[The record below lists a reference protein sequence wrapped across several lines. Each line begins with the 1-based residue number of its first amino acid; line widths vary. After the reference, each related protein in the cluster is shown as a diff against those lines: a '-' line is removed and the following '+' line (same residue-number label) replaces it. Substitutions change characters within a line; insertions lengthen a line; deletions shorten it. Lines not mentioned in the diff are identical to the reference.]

1 MQNTPSSEWV
11 TPALQLLRHARNGA
25 LATQSLA
32 WPRTPYA
39 SWLMFSSDEAGQPWF
54 CISGLAEH
62 TRNLRTDAHASLL
75 IVEDANT
82 SAAPARVTLVGTAQ
96 PATPSPLLEARLLRY
111 QPESAQYLQLGD
123 FAWWQLQLTAVRY
136 IAGFGRMGV
145 GDQTQWQ
152 AAPQL
157 ALQDEVHL
165 LHDLPALDGAE
176 WVGLDF
182 YGCDVRRQGQLHRY
196 DFKERPHDLAALAAA
211 ARQAVTA

>member
-11 TPALQLLRHARNGA
+11 TPALQLLRQARSGA

-32 WPRTPYA
+32 WPGTPYA
-39 SWLMFSSDEAGQPWF
+39 SWLTFSTDETGAPWF

-62 TRNLRTDAHASLL
+62 TRNLRAQPQASLL

-96 PATPSPLLEARLLRY
+96 PATPSPLLQARLMRY
-111 QPESAQYLQLGD
+111 QPETRQYLQLGD
-123 FAWWQLQLTAVRY
+123 FAWWRLQLTAVRY

-145 GDQTQWQ
+145 SAPEQWQ
-152 AAPQL
+152 AAAQL
-157 ALQDEVHL
+157 SLDDEAQL
-165 LHDLPALDGAE
+165 LHSLPDLPDAE

-182 YGCDVRRQGQLHRY
+182 LWLRCPPPG
-196 DFKERPHDLAALAAA
+196 
-211 ARQAVTA
+211 AVAPL